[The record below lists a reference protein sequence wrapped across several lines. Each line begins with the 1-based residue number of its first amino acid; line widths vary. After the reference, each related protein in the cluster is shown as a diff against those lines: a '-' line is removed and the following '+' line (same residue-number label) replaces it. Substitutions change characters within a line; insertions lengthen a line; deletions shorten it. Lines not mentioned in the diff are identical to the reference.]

1 MGTNPMFLGDGLWG
15 QLAKKGNTAVEAR
28 SKIHFGYIEL
38 EISMR
43 HQGQLTFGYLFFFRL
58 TIFLAHPTQNQENV
72 VRFIFQGL
80 NLMSEAKGNLSEVR

>member
-43 HQGQLTFGYLFFFRL
+43 HQGQLTFGYLFF
-58 TIFLAHPTQNQENV
+58 
-72 VRFIFQGL
+72 
-80 NLMSEAKGNLSEVR
+80 